1 MGVARAR
8 SVASTRGLTLD
19 DTNGGST
26 KVGDLC
32 DSDGD
37 RDDRDNG
44 DNGDNGDDGS
54 DRDNAGNY
62 AGSADSGGAGAG
74 CDPGGASA
82 GRGGSCDRRWGAGT
96 SLIG

>member
-1 MGVARAR
+1 LGVARAR

-62 AGSADSGGAGAG
+62 AGSADSGGA
-74 CDPGGASA
+74 SA